1 MFKVCID
8 AGHGGQDS
16 GAVGVAQGYFESHA
30 VLDIALNVRD
40 ILRPHVDV
48 IMTREDDTFVSLPE
62 RCRVANSEGVD
73 AFVSLHLNSATNRT
87 AAGVEVFTSG
97 STGSKKLA
105 KALLKSHTDT
115 FKQQKNR
122 GVKQEAFYVITMSDA
137 PAALWEGCF
146 LSNMDEAEW
155 VGDDATR
162 MQMAQ
167 AIADGVLAYFGIDA
181 QGESQQQTLEQRV
194 ARIEKHL
201 NL

>member
-30 VLDIALNVRD
+30 VLDIALDVRD

-62 RCRVANSEGVD
+62 RCRVANSADVD
-73 AFVSLHLNSATNRT
+73 AFVSLHLNSATSRS
-87 AAGVEVFTSG
+87 ASGVEVFTSG

-105 KALLKSHTDT
+105 ESLLKSHTET

-122 GVKQEAFYVITMSDA
+122 GVKKEAFYVITRSDA

-146 LSNMDEAEW
+146 LSNMDESEW
-155 VGDDATR
+155 VGNDSTR

-167 AIADGVLAYFGIDA
+167 AVADGILAYFNIEA
-181 QGESQQQTLEQRV
+181 HVESQRLTLEQRV
-194 ARIEKHL
+194 ERIEKHL